1 MAELVFNKAGIPLL
15 GYGTSFHM
23 QTIGMPETS
32 QKAVAKPKPEV
43 EDSST
48 IGNTDFVNWG
58 ASNDFPETALA
69 TIRKTGVLN
78 AGLKFM
84 RNFTLGQGIFP
95 CRVIGYNSDT
105 SEILEVVKDP
115 ALINLLNSRMVRRY
129 LANAA
134 RDTIKLGRAFPQLIP
149 NEDGSRIVGINTIN
163 ARYSRVSKKEK
174 GIIKK
179 VAVSG
184 NFPDS
189 PSAGNYS
196 LYDMLDD
203 YDPLWDLESRRINK
217 KAAGNSFI
225 YPLRDEWDNNE
236 YYPLPIWYSAKEAGW
251 IDVANQVPAF
261 LKKMYENQITFKWHI
276 KIPYAYWDKMYPKTE
291 YKDTLQRRNL
301 IQAEMDKIEETLTG
315 AEGANKAVF
324 SGFELGASGKA
335 EEKWEI
341 EALNNKNNADDK
353 LITSS
358 AANSEI
364 LFALMI
370 NPNVFGAGMPGGT
383 YAGNQG
389 GSNIREAFLVNV
401 AMAWLDR
408 QTFLDPLECMLEY
421 NGIAD
426 VQLRFRNTI
435 LTTLDSG
442 SGTKNVIS

>member
-1 MAELVFNKAGIPLL
+1 MAELVFNNLGIPLL
-15 GYGTSFHM
+15 GYGTSFQM
-23 QTIGMPETS
+23 QTVGIPETTKKS
-32 QKAVAKPKPEV
+32 LAKPEPEV
-43 EDSST
+43 DDSTTLGST
-48 IGNTDFVNWG
+48 EFVNWG
-58 ASNDFPETALA
+58 SGNDFPGEALK

-95 CRVIGYNSDT
+95 CRVTGYNTDG
-105 SEILEVVKDP
+105 SEILEVVSDP
-115 ALINLLNSRMVRRY
+115 DLTRLLNSRMVRRY
-129 LANAA
+129 LANSA
-134 RDTIKLGRAFPQLIP
+134 RDIFKFGRAFPQLLP
-149 NEDGSRIVGINTIN
+149 NEDGSRLVGINTVN
-163 ARYSRVSKKEK
+163 AQYSRVSKKER

-184 NFPDS
+184 DFPDS
-189 PSAGNYS
+189 PSAGNYT

-203 YDPLWDLESRRINK
+203 YDPLWDLQARRIDK
-217 KAAGNSFI
+217 KISGKSFI

-236 YYPLPIWYSAKEAGW
+236 YYPLPVWYSAKEAGW
-251 IDVANQVPAF
+251 IDIANQVPAF
-261 LKKMYENQITFKWHI
+261 LKKMYENQITVKWHI
-276 KIPYAYWDKMYPKTE
+276 RIPYAYWDKMYPKTE
-291 YKDTLQRRNL
+291 FKDITERRKL

-341 EALNNKNNADDK
+341 EALDNKNNADDK

-421 NGIAD
+421 NGITD

-442 SGTKNVIS
+442 GGTKKVIS